1 MKKYIKSFLDIFD
14 FKNLLFESIV
24 LSFIIVFVDA
34 LNLPTLM
41 FQNNCLFLLILVLIF
56 FAVKIISVNNFKLIL
71 TKNLNAVDRYIF
83 IYSITMLILIIYV
96 LGFDL
101 KAYKLIVLSVL
112 SLLLITIYVFRI
124 IKINQ
129 RYEDLEF
136 NILDLQYVCE
146 NKIELSNKKIALLE
160 EKDVDYDLLN
170 KKDVIN
176 QLYNAIINCYPK
188 NNFTI
193 GLNGKW
199 GTGKTTI
206 VNNVLRIIE
215 QNGLLD
221 HYVIVKFDPWKYDDE
236 KNILQS
242 FLNEILNKI
251 DYDLDIEKDNFL
263 IQNVIDLVFESKL
276 SGLNKMIYNEIKKIK
291 SKVQISKVVNDYLLS
306 NNKKLLVIF
315 DNLDRIDADKAFFLI
330 KCAESIVQFKNTIN
344 ILLYDEQIL
353 NRLLKEKFNY
363 EERYMEKLVQLKI
376 DVPETDIY
384 TINKVKEQ
392 ITKNMLINGEPF
404 IEFINDEQYDFKNM
418 RVLKRYINSII
429 SSNIGSNSY
438 LNKNDDS
445 NLKYIKSVCPELYYE
460 IWNNK
465 NFFITYDRRYVME
478 IYTWDYKRLN
488 EDAKI
493 YFKDL
498 LSKNDFK
505 NYSTYLEKMFPSVKN
520 YLKEINPF
528 EEHANLEEYHNS
540 IIYNKICNARYFDL
554 YFTREENDFIRING
568 EVKKIIDII
577 NNKLDFEEEF
587 LNLIKSF
594 NMDELKVFCEV
605 LNINTNK
612 LNREKNLDLIIVL
625 YNLNLF
631 FCDRVLFFELDSWR
645 RVNIII
651 ADLLSKI
658 SKEEFER
665 FKKLS
670 CKNYKNLKL
679 ISNIKYWV
687 ENNKKKNV
695 VYDFEFEELYDEL
708 CANILTNKINL
719 YLKKNYSRGNIWSL
733 FHYNNEETKK
743 YVSDIVDE
751 NNIYDFISDI
761 ISISV
766 GTRKFGYHIDLE
778 NIKAIAPN
786 VDIDKLIQN
795 HVKPLS
801 NREEFIKK
809 VYEFSKLEN
818 KGFDNAIYV
827 DEYVKI

>member
-1 MKKYIKSFLDIFD
+1 MKKYIKRLLDIFD

-24 LSFIIVFVDA
+24 LSFIIVLVDA

-41 FQNNCLFLLILVLIF
+41 VKNNCLFLLILVLIF
-56 FAVKIISVNNFKLIL
+56 FAVKIISGNNFKLTL
-71 TKNLNAVDRYIF
+71 TKNLNTVDRYIF
-83 IYSITMLILIIYV
+83 IYSITILILLIYV
-96 LGFDL
+96 LGFDF
-101 KAYKLIVLSVL
+101 KTYKLIVLSVL
-112 SLLLITIYVFRI
+112 SLFLIGVYVFRI
-124 IKINQ
+124 IKTNQ
-129 RYEDLEF
+129 SHEDLEF
-136 NILDLQYVCE
+136 NILDLQYVCK

-176 QLYNAIINCYPK
+176 QLYNTIINCYPE

-199 GTGKTTI
+199 GNGKTTI
-206 VNNVLRIIE
+206 INNVLRIIE

-251 DYDLDIEKDNFL
+251 DYDLDMEKDNFL

-276 SGLNKMIYNEIKKIK
+276 SGLNKMFYNEIKKIK
-291 SKVQISKVVNDYLLS
+291 SKVQISEVVNDYLLS

-330 KCAESIVQFKNTIN
+330 KCVESIVQFKSTIN

-429 SSNIGSNSY
+429 SSNIGSDSY

-465 NFFITYDRRYVME
+465 NYFITYDRQYVME

-493 YFKDL
+493 YFKEL
-498 LSKNDFK
+498 LNKKDFK

-520 YLKEINPF
+520 YLKERNPF
-528 EEHANLEEYHNS
+528 EEHANLEEYNNS

-554 YFTREENDFIRING
+554 YFTREENDFIRINR
-568 EVKKIIDII
+568 EVEKIIDII
-577 NNKLDFEEEF
+577 NNKSDFEEEF

-594 NMDELKVFCEV
+594 NADELKVFCEV

-612 LNREKNLDLIIVL
+612 LNRDKNLDLIIVL
-625 YNLNLF
+625 YNLNSF
-631 FCDRVLFFELDSWR
+631 FYDRALFFELDSWK

-658 SKEEFER
+658 SKEEFEK
-665 FKKLS
+665 FKELS
-670 CKNYKNLKL
+670 CKNYKNLKV

-687 ENNKKKNV
+687 ENNKTKNI
-695 VYDFEFEELYDEL
+695 VYNFEFDELYDEL
-708 CANILTNKINL
+708 CANILTNKINI

-733 FHYNNEETKK
+733 FHYDSEETIK
-743 YVSDIVDE
+743 YVGEIVDE

-766 GTRKFGYHIDLE
+766 GNRKFGYHIDLE

-786 VDIDKLIQN
+786 VDIDNLIQN

-801 NREEFIKK
+801 KREKFIKQ

-818 KGFDNAIYV
+818 KGFDDAIYI
-827 DEYVKI
+827 DEYIEI

>member
-1 MKKYIKSFLDIFD
+1 MKKYMKRLLDIFD

-41 FQNNCLFLLILVLIF
+41 VKNNCLFLLILVLMF
-56 FAVKIISVNNFKLIL
+56 FAVKIISGNNFKLTL
-71 TKNLNAVDRYIF
+71 TKNLNTVDRYIF
-83 IYSITMLILIIYV
+83 ICNITILILLIYV
-96 LGFDL
+96 LGFDF
-101 KAYKLIVLSVL
+101 KTYKLIVLSVL
-112 SLLLITIYVFRI
+112 SLFLIGLYVFRI
-124 IKINQ
+124 IKTNQ
-129 RYEDLEF
+129 SNEDLEF
-136 NILDLQYVCE
+136 NILDLQYVCK

-176 QLYNAIINCYPK
+176 QLYNTIINCYPE

-199 GTGKTTI
+199 GNGKTTI
-206 VNNVLRIIE
+206 INNVLRIIE

-221 HYVIVKFDPWKYDDE
+221 NYVIVKFDPWKYDDE
-236 KNILQS
+236 KNILQA

-251 DYDLDIEKDNFL
+251 DYDLDMENDNFL

-276 SGLNKMIYNEIKKIK
+276 NGLNKMFYNEIKKIK
-291 SKVQISKVVNDYLLS
+291 SKVQISEVVNDYLLS

-330 KCAESIVQFKNTIN
+330 KCVESIVQFKSTIN

-392 ITKNMLINGEPF
+392 ITKNILINGESF
-404 IEFINDEQYDFKNM
+404 IDFINDEQYDFKNM

-429 SSNIGSNSY
+429 SSNIGSDSY

-465 NFFITYDRRYVME
+465 NYFITYDRQYVME

-493 YFKDL
+493 YFKEL
-498 LSKNDFK
+498 LNKKDFK

-520 YLKEINPF
+520 YLKGRNPF
-528 EEHANLEEYHNS
+528 EEHANLEEYNNS

-554 YFTREENDFIRING
+554 YFTREENDFIRINR
-568 EVKKIIDII
+568 EVEKIIDII
-577 NNKLDFEEEF
+577 NNKSDFEEEF

-594 NMDELKVFCEV
+594 NADELKVFCEV
-605 LNINTNK
+605 LNINANK
-612 LNREKNLDLIIVL
+612 LNRDKNLDLIIVL
-625 YNLNLF
+625 YNLNSF
-631 FCDRVLFFELDSWR
+631 FYDRVLFFELDSWK

-651 ADLLSKI
+651 ADLLLKI
-658 SKEEFER
+658 SKEEFEK

-670 CKNYKNLKL
+670 CKNYKNLKV

-687 ENNKKKNV
+687 ENNKKKNI
-695 VYDFEFEELYDEL
+695 VYNFEFKELYDEL

-733 FHYNNEETKK
+733 FHYDNEETIK
-743 YVSDIVDE
+743 YVGEIVNE

-761 ISISV
+761 ISVSV

-778 NIKAIAPN
+778 NLKAIAPN

-801 NREEFIKK
+801 KREEFINQ

-818 KGFDNAIYV
+818 KGFDDAIYV
-827 DEYVKI
+827 DEYIEI